1 MSRYVVN
8 VEEKNGELILPIPY
22 ELLTEMCWKVG
33 DVLVWEETEICEDH
47 GEYPGYTLRK
57 RYENEN

>member
-1 MSRYVVN
+1 MSRYIVT
-8 VEEKNGELILPIPY
+8 VEEENGELILPIPD
-22 ELLTEMCWKVG
+22 ELLTEMGWEVG

-47 GEYPGYTLRK
+47 GEYPGFTLRK